1 MVPPTAASNILV
13 ARRLQNMLGCAF
25 VTKACARVS
34 SFWSGTVQHFL
45 DTPSETITGMLALA
59 QIRHFRINETQQ
71 VRAWEAS
78 IAMLRAALAELP
90 EACAWHVLLEY
101 PMLRLGRRPDAI
113 VLTDRAI
120 LVLEF
125 KAGAHGFS
133 QADRRQ
139 VEDYAIDL
147 HDFHA
152 ASRRHPIL
160 PILVAEHAA
169 AALAPLPMAIA
180 GAASCVIDASAETL
194 PHLLGLIAARLPRQ
208 STPLDPAAWLAAPYR
223 PVPNIVDAAC
233 LLYARHNVADIRA
246 ARSDAANLRAT
257 TDAILA
263 EIAEARAANERVILF
278 VTGIPGAGKT
288 LCGLNTVFGTAEAAR
303 GTYLTGNPTLVH
315 VLREALARDAVQFG
329 AKRAVADHRMK
340 TSIQRLPDFRNEY
353 VTHPDH
359 TPPEQIVVVDEA
371 QRCWSRAH
379 AIAKTRD
386 KPIRLTASEPAHL
399 LEAMSRHP
407 GFAAM
412 VCLVGGGQEIHD
424 GEGGLAEWGDALRR
438 APRPWRV
445 RAAPDI
451 LSAVD
456 KRQRLGNLPGLLALP
471 ALHLGIAIR
480 QVRSATAADWVN
492 HVLAGDADQAAAVA
506 RADGAIPFH
515 LTRSL
520 ADLRAWL
527 RAHARGLRRAG
538 LLASSGAKRLRAEGL
553 GAELPHMDAAA
564 VAHWFLDRFPD
575 IRASDALETVAT
587 EFSCQGLELDYA
599 GLCWDADLIREAN
612 RADWRVRQFRGTSW
626 QIPKGE
632 EAIAN
637 QINTYRVLLTRARYE
652 TAIFVPPGDAA
663 DPTRSPAILDGI
675 ASFLRT
681 CGVRALALETAAVTT
696 EREPVL
702 L

>member
-1 MVPPTAASNILV
+1 M
-13 ARRLQNMLGCAF
+13 
-25 VTKACARVS
+25 S
-34 SFWSGTVQHFL
+34 SFWSGTVQAFL
-45 DTPSETITGMLALA
+45 DTPSDAITGALAVA

-71 VRAWEAS
+71 LRAWEAS
-78 IAMLRAALAELP
+78 IAMLRAALAPLP
-90 EACAWHVLLEY
+90 EARSWHILLEY

-113 VLTDRAI
+113 LLTERAI

-125 KAGAHGFS
+125 KAGATQFT

-160 PILVAEHAA
+160 PILVAEHAP
-169 AALAPLPMAIA
+169 AALAPLPMPIA
-180 GAASCVIDASAETL
+180 GAAPVIDANAKTL
-194 PHLLGLIAARLPRQ
+194 PHLLALIAARLPHQ
-208 STPLDPAAWLAAPYR
+208 STPLDPADWLQAPYR
-223 PVPNIVDAAC
+223 PVPNIIDAAC

-263 EIAEARAANERVILF
+263 EIAEARAADERVILF

-288 LCGLNTVFGTAEAAR
+288 LCGLNTVFGAAETAR

-315 VLREALARDAVQFG
+315 VLREALARDAVHFG
-329 AKRAVADHRMK
+329 AKRTDADRRMLAA
-340 TSIQRLPDFRNEY
+340 IQRLPDFRNEY
-353 VTHPDH
+353 VSRPDH
-359 TPPEQIVVVDEA
+359 TPPEQIVIVDEA
-371 QRCWSRAH
+371 QRCWSTAH

-386 KPIRLTASEPAHL
+386 KPTRLTASEPAHL

-424 GEGGLAEWGDALRR
+424 GEGGLAEWGEALRQ
-438 APRPWRV
+438 APKPWRV

-451 LSAVD
+451 LSATD
-456 KRQRLGNLPGLLALP
+456 PRQRLGQLPNLTALP
-471 ALHLGIAIR
+471 TLHLDISIR
-480 QVRSATAADWVN
+480 QIRSAAAAEWVN
-492 HVLAGDADQAAAVA
+492 HVLAGDAHAAAA
-506 RADGAIPFH
+506 LAQSDGAIPFH

-520 ADLRAWL
+520 PHMRACL

-553 GAELPHMDAAA
+553 GAELPHQDPSA
-564 VAHWFLDRFPD
+564 VAHWFLDHFPD
-575 IRASDALETVAT
+575 VRASNALETVAT

-599 GLCWDADLIREAN
+599 GLCWDTDLIREPDRTA
-612 RADWRVRQFRGTSW
+612 WRVRQFRGTTW
-626 QIPKGE
+626 QIPRGE

-652 TAIFVPPGDAA
+652 TVIFVPPGDAA

-675 ASFLRT
+675 AAFLRA
-681 CGVRALALETAAVTT
+681 CGVRELAFSPAPALQEAEL
-696 EREPVL
+696 VL

>member
-1 MVPPTAASNILV
+1 MTFFWAGSAQTFLHTPTDA
-13 ARRLQNMLGCAF
+13 
-25 VTKACARVS
+25 
-34 SFWSGTVQHFL
+34 
-45 DTPSETITGMLALA
+45 ITGALAVA
-59 QIRHFRINETQQ
+59 QIRHFRLNETEQL
-71 VRAWEAS
+71 RAWESS
-78 IAMLRAALAELP
+78 IALLRAALAPLP
-90 EACAWHVLLEY
+90 EAASWQILLEY

-113 VLTDRAI
+113 LLTDRAI

-125 KAGAHGFS
+125 KAGAQTLTPS
-133 QADRRQ
+133 DRRQ

-160 PILVAEHAA
+160 PILVAEHAPA
-169 AALAPLPMAIA
+169 TDALLPMPIA
-180 GAASCVIDASAETL
+180 GAAPVIDASAATL
-194 PHLLGLIAARLPRQ
+194 PSLLRCIATQMPAM
-208 STPLDPAAWLAAPYR
+208 STPLDPAAWLEAPYR
-223 PVPNIVDAAC
+223 PVPNIIDAAC

-246 ARSDAANLRAT
+246 ARTDAANLRAT

-263 EIAEARAANERVILF
+263 EIAAARAAHERVILF

-288 LCGLNTVFGTAEAAR
+288 LCGLNTVFGTADTAR

-315 VLREALARDAVQFG
+315 VLREALTRDAIQFG
-329 AKRAVADHRMK
+329 AKRTDADRRMR
-340 TSIQRLPDFRNEY
+340 SAIQRLPDFRNEY

-359 TPPEQIVVVDEA
+359 TPPEQIVIIDEA
-371 QRCWSRAH
+371 QRCWSTAH

-386 KPIRLTASEPAHL
+386 KPTRLTASEPAHL

-424 GEGGLAEWGDALRR
+424 GEGGLAEWGHALRHT
-438 APRPWRV
+438 PKPWRV
-445 RAAPDI
+445 HAAPDI
-451 LSAVD
+451 LAATD
-456 KRQRLGNLPGLLALP
+456 PRQRLGPLPSLSALP
-471 ALHLGIAIR
+471 ALHLNISIR
-480 QVRSATAADWVN
+480 QIRSAAAAEWVN
-492 HVLAGDADQAAAVA
+492 HLLAGNAPQAAALA
-506 RADGAIPFH
+506 QSNPAIPFH

-520 ADLRAWL
+520 PATRAWL
-527 RAHARGLRRAG
+527 RAQARGLRRAG

-553 GAELPHMDAAA
+553 GAELPHMDPSA

-599 GLCWDADLIREAN
+599 GLCWDADLIREPN
-612 RADWRVRQFRGTSW
+612 RLAWRVRQFRGTTW
-626 QIPKGE
+626 QIPRGE

-652 TAIFVPPGDAA
+652 TVIFVPAGDPS
-663 DPTRSPAILDGI
+663 DPTRNPAILDGI
-675 ASFLRT
+675 AAFLRD
-681 CGVRALALETAAVTT
+681 CGVRELALEPEPIAREQ
-696 EREPVL
+696 ERML